1 MEFMNEAN
9 AQLRNGEST
18 LRVRLYAQGFAPSGA
33 ESVPASLFERLERL
47 EAEGAID
54 ECDVEVWGRK
64 VCRRLGGE
72 RPALGG
78 DVLDTIDEFREW
90 ADRTGASVAHC
101 FEEHEVH
108 SELTDEDRTEVRL
121 PVACLAVRYDD
132 ELAAVF
138 PHAKDGR
145 EYTVADG
152 IATLDSAESRSGRRT
167 DRLLH

>member
-1 MEFMNEAN
+1 MNDAN

-18 LRVRLYAQGFAPSGA
+18 LRARLFTQGFAPSGA
-33 ESVPASLFERLERL
+33 EDVPGTLFERLERL
-47 EAEGAID
+47 EREGTID

-64 VCRRLGGE
+64 VCRRVRGD

-78 DVLDTIDEFREW
+78 DVLATVDEFREW
-90 ADRTGASVAHC
+90 ADRTGASVDHC
-101 FEEHEVH
+101 FEEHEVR
-108 SELTDEDRTEVRL
+108 SEMTGEDRTELRL

-152 IATLDSAESRSGRRT
+152 LAALESSEGRSTSRPE
-167 DRLLH
+167 RLLH

>member
-1 MEFMNEAN
+1 MNNAN
-9 AQLRNGEST
+9 AELRTGESP
-18 LRVRLYAQGFAPSGA
+18 LRVRLYAQGFAPGGA
-33 ESVPASLFERLERL
+33 ESVPAALFERLERL
-47 EAEGAID
+47 ESEGVVD

-64 VCRRLGGE
+64 VCRRLEGE

-78 DVLDTIDEFREW
+78 AVLDAVDEFREW

-101 FEEHEVH
+101 FEEREVH

-121 PVACLAVRYDD
+121 PIACLAVRRDD
-132 ELAAVF
+132 ELVGVF

-152 IATLDSAESRSGRRT
+152 IATLDSNEGRFGSET
-167 DRLLH
+167 ERLRH